1 MLVDDPNSA
10 SGKRIDERPKFETPY
25 SIARR
30 IVCEE
35 WQASVKEFCLVP
47 GSVTEK
53 VVSRIINRL
62 DETAW
67 PEA

>member
-1 MLVDDPNSA
+1 M
-10 SGKRIDERPKFETPY
+10 IDERPKFETPY
-25 SIARR
+25 QTARR

-35 WQASVKEFCLVP
+35 WHQAVLEFNLTP

-53 VVSRIINRL
+53 MAARIINRL

-67 PEA
+67 PADQG